1 MVSVPK
7 IGNQIVQSFLSR
19 NAYAYNE
26 RGDKEMVKL
35 FIDPGHGGTDTGAVG
50 NGLREKDL
58 TLAIALR
65 IRDLLE
71 GYQNV
76 DVRLSRE
83 NDSTLSLTQRTDMA
97 NNWGADYFISIHINA
112 GGGTGFESYIYIS
125 ASQNSVNYQ
134 NIIHAEI
141 MKLLNIVDRGKKSAN
156 FHVVR
161 ETNMPAILT
170 ENGFI
175 DNPQD
180 AERLKQSSFL
190 DLIAQGHVNGLVQV
204 FGLTEITKTIYFYTG
219 GYSGDNLAK
228 IHNFLLDNSWWYKPS
243 RNANN
248 GSMMFTIGAFTTG
261 TENAIKMENFLK
273 VNNYWYMIQ
282 DEV

>member
-1 MVSVPK
+1 
-7 IGNQIVQSFLSR
+7 
-19 NAYAYNE
+19 
-26 RGDKEMVKL
+26 MVKL

-112 GGGTGFESYIYIS
+112 GGGTGFESYIYTS

-134 NIIHAEI
+134 NIIHSEI

-161 ETNMPAILT
+161 ETNMPALLT

-180 AERLKQSSFL
+180 AEKLKQTSFL
-190 DLIAQGHVNGLVQV
+190 DLIAQGHVNGLIQV
-204 FGLTEITKTIYFYTG
+204 FGLTQIAKTIYFYTG
-219 GYSGDNLAK
+219 GYSGDNLVK
-228 IHNFLLDNSWWYKPS
+228 IHKFLLDNNWWYKPS
-243 RNANN
+243 RNADN

-273 VNNYWYMIQ
+273 ENNYWYMIQ
-282 DEV
+282 DAV